1 MPQNGSSLGLRWDP
15 ARRIAWRRPLR
26 AWHLGAFAAVALIL
40 LPLGAV
46 AAGGLAAG
54 VSPLA
59 LRLFADRLL
68 DTLVVAAPITVSTV
82 LLGSTSAWLLFRYEV
97 PGSRILS
104 FLLMLPLTVPAY
116 IAAAVYVGVF
126 GPGGIPYEGLR
137 LLVGW
142 IPSPYPTPSFGGPA
156 AVWFVMTVVL
166 FPYVYALSKSAYS
179 TTLVPLL
186 ESAESLGVR
195 KGLFLKFALPIAR
208 PAVVAGGALVLME
221 VLNEYGTMVY
231 LGHSTLT
238 TGIFRAW
245 FLHGDVP
252 AARSLAFGVLLLV
265 LLVQSAE
272 RRFRGSGR
280 FASLVPGS
288 AYRRRRLS
296 PGPRWLAAAYLW
308 SLGALG
314 FLIPVGGVVTVLLRG
329 VRRGHLDFGL
339 AAAGTT
345 VLVALVST
353 AIAVV
358 LALFVAY
365 ARRLVNRHALSSAV
379 SLSTIGYAVP
389 GAVIAL
395 GVLTLGSFLG
405 TLSGGALLI
414 TSSFAALLIAYQVR
428 FFAVAYGPT
437 DSALRQVHAGMGESA
452 RTLGSSPGASLLRIE
467 APLIKRSLLAAALLF
482 FVDVVKELPLTL
494 ILRPFNTGT
503 LAIRTFELATSER
516 LVEASVPAL
525 LLILLSTIPSIAA
538 FKLLGRK
545 ENRL

>member
-1 MPQNGSSLGLRWDP
+1 MPQAGSSLSLGWDL
-15 ARRIAWRRPLR
+15 ARRIAWLRPLR
-26 AWHLGAFAAVALIL
+26 AWHLGAFFAVALIL

-59 LRLFADRLL
+59 LRLFADRLV
-68 DTLVVAAPITVSTV
+68 DTLVVAAPITVSTI
-82 LLGSTSAWLLFRYEV
+82 LLGSTSAWLLFRYEI

-104 FLLMLPLTVPAY
+104 LLLMLPLTVPAY
-116 IAAAVYVGVF
+116 IAAAVYAGLF
-126 GPGGIPYEGLR
+126 DPGGIPYEGLR

-186 ESAESLGVR
+186 ESAESLGIR
-195 KGLFLKFALPIAR
+195 TRLFLKFALPIAR
-208 PAVVAGGALVLME
+208 PAIVAGGGLVLME

-231 LGHSTLT
+231 LGHRTLT

-245 FLHGDVP
+245 FLHGNVP

-265 LLVQSAE
+265 LLLQSAE
-272 RRFRGSGR
+272 GRLRGSGR
-280 FASLVPGS
+280 FAPLVAGS
-288 AYRRRRLS
+288 VYRRRKLS
-296 PGPRWLAAAYLW
+296 PLSKWLAAGYLW

-314 FLIPVGGVVTVLLRG
+314 FLIPVGAIVTVLLRG
-329 VRRGHLDFGL
+329 LRREHLDLGL

-345 VLVALVST
+345 VIVALGST
-353 AIAVV
+353 ALAIVV
-358 LALFVAY
+358 ALFVAY
-365 ARRLVNRHALSSAV
+365 ARRLVNRPTLSAAV
-379 SLSTIGYAVP
+379 SLSTLGYAVP

-405 TLSGGALLI
+405 SLSGGALLI
-414 TSSFAALLIAYQVR
+414 TASFAALLIAYQVR

-437 DSALRQVHAGMGESA
+437 DAALRQVHAGLGESA

-467 APLIKRSLLAAALLF
+467 APLIRRSLLAAALLF

-503 LAIRTFELATSER
+503 LAIRTFELAGSER

-525 LLILLSTIPSIAA
+525 LLILLSTVPSIAA
-538 FKLLGRK
+538 FRLLGRK
-545 ENRL
+545 ENRV